1 LKKINILFRTSGGK
15 SAKRELGLGHV
26 FRCMNLAK
34 MLKKNNIEFLIE
46 DFGTVKKKLNENGF
60 KKISIVKPEIKLID
74 DIEST
79 ISLIK
84 KNKIDIVIVDKYKTK
99 KQYISQ
105 IKKIVPVVY
114 ISDLFLIK
122 YPSNLL
128 VNGFIGFKNEI
139 IKNENQTIL
148 LGPHFQILDER
159 FREPIKKSKKYDILA
174 TFGGIDEA
182 KNFEF
187 FLESINIISKK
198 LDVKCILG
206 LGIKKSKKIIQFQKI
221 SHHNIKVIQYS
232 KNMQKEIASCKFGFC
247 SGGITSYEFA
257 LMKKPFAIIAQN
269 KHQLITANEW
279 EKKKI
284 AINIGLGNKKNAKK
298 LYEILEK
305 ISENKIPK
313 LSNKKYVDGKGSQRI
328 VKNIMEI
335 LNK

>member
-1 LKKINILFRTSGGK
+1 MEKKSILFRTSGGR
-15 SAKRELGLGHV
+15 SSKRELGLGHV
-26 FRCMNLAK
+26 FRCINLAK

-46 DFGTVKKKLNENGF
+46 DFGTVKKKLNDNGF
-60 KKISIVKPEIKLID
+60 KKISTVKPEINLID

-84 KNKIDIVIVDKYKTK
+84 KNKIDIVIVDKFKTK

-128 VNGFIGFKNEI
+128 INGFIGFKNEI
-139 IKNENQTIL
+139 IRNENQIML
-148 LGPHFQILDER
+148 LGPNFQILDQR
-159 FREPIKKSKKYDILA
+159 FREPIKKSGKYDILA
-174 TFGGIDEA
+174 TFGGIDES
-182 KNFEF
+182 KNIEF
-187 FLESINIISKK
+187 FLESIEKISKK
-198 LDVKCILG
+198 LNVKCILG
-206 LGIKKSKKIIQFQKI
+206 SGIKKSRKIKKFQKE
-221 SHHNIKVIQYS
+221 SHHNIKIIQHS
-232 KNMQKEIASCKFGFC
+232 NNMKKEISSCKFGFC

-269 KHQLITANEW
+269 KHQLITASEW

-284 AINIGLGNKKNAKK
+284 AINIGLASKKNSGK
-298 LYEILEK
+298 LYDVLEK
-305 ISENKIPK
+305 ISENNIPK
-313 LSNKKYVDGKGSQRI
+313 FSNKKYVDGKGSQRI
-328 VKNIMEI
+328 VKNIEKI